1 MDKRISNPQQIVNA
15 TALTIDS
22 GKARGKRCVLVHA
35 GELEVMFS
43 VDNAL
48 DITYLRYRGTNVS
61 LLTKNGFNNDNRG
74 FSSRFEGGFL
84 YTCGVDSFS
93 ACREGYEMH
102 GSLHTIPCDSVSWE
116 CDEEGVTLTGTVSD
130 TALFGQNLVLLRR
143 YRITGKGIQI
153 NDTLENRAYT
163 PAKYVFL
170 YHINFGYPFLSE
182 KLKLNFASRDV
193 IGTNAYSESCKGEA
207 DVITA
212 PVDGLPE
219 NCFYRI
225 MDEGRVELF
234 NEELRFGCRLTYDMS
249 ALPTLV
255 EWKSMASGDYAL
267 GIEPATTRFSPF
279 EMSNLGVGESVKM
292 KIDVN
297 FY

>member
-1 MDKRISNPQQIVNA
+1 MDKRISNPAQTVSV
-15 TALTIDS
+15 TELTIES

-35 GELEVMFS
+35 GAVEAMFS

-48 DITYLRYRGTNVS
+48 DVSYLRYRGINLS
-61 LLTKNGFNNDNRG
+61 LLTKNGLNNDRRG
-74 FSSRFEGGFL
+74 FISRFEGGFL
-84 YTCGVDSFS
+84 YTCGMDSFS
-93 ACREGYEMH
+93 TCREGYEMH
-102 GSLHTIPCDSVSWE
+102 GSLHTIPCDKVSCE
-116 CDEEGVTLTGTVSD
+116 CDVEGVTLSGTVSD
-130 TALFGQNLVLLRR
+130 TALFGQNLVLVRR
-143 YRITGKGIQI
+143 YRITGEGIEI

-163 PAKYVFL
+163 DASYVFL

-182 KLKLNFASRDV
+182 KLKLNFASREV

-207 DVITA
+207 DLITA

-234 NEELRFGCRLTYDMS
+234 NEELRFGCRLTYDMN
-249 ALPTLV
+249 ALPNLV
-255 EWKSMASGDYAL
+255 QWKSMASGDYAL

-279 EMSNLGVGESVKM
+279 NMTPIKAGESANI
-292 KIDVN
+292 KINVN